1 MAKAKGIYKRGRMW
15 WIRYAGPDGRIRFES
30 SQSTS
35 FKDALGVLI
44 KRKKEVM
51 EGNSPMPS
59 KRIGNHTFKELA
71 DSYLTWAHRQR
82 SFSSKR
88 GFVLQLLEAFGNL
101 PLRFFTTKLV
111 EEFQTQRL
119 TQGNKPATVNRLIA
133 TLKHMFTKAVDW
145 DMVEEEA
152 LKRVRKV
159 KLLRE
164 DNRRLRFLS
173 KEEMLRLLESC
184 SSHLHPIV
192 LTAFNTGMRKSE
204 ILNLR
209 WNQVDFKHGFILLEV
224 TKSGERREIPM
235 NQILRET
242 LRKIPRRLNNPH
254 VFTNGKGKPYKDVKG
269 SFASALRK
277 AGIKD
282 FKFHDLRHT
291 FASHLVMEG
300 VDLTT
305 VKELL
310 GHKTLNMTLR
320 YAHLAP
326 GHKVRAVSVLEK
338 LLDQSPTIQKLYNL
352 EETNQV
358 GNP

>member
-1 MAKAKGIYKRGRMW
+1 MAKSKGIYKRGRIW
-15 WIRYAGPDGRIRFES
+15 WIRYAGPDGRVRFES

-35 FKDALGVLI
+35 HRDAVALVI
-44 KRKKEVM
+44 KRKKDVM
-51 EGNSPMPS
+51 EGKSPMPP
-59 KRIGNHTFKELA
+59 KRIKNHTFKELA
-71 DSYLTWAHRQR
+71 DSYLTWAKRQK
-82 SFSSKR
+82 SFPSKR
-88 GFVLQLLEAFGNL
+88 GFVLQLLEAVGNL

-111 EEFQTQRL
+111 EEFQTRRL
-119 TQGNKPATVNRLIA
+119 THGNKPATVNRLLA

-145 DMVEEEA
+145 EMVEEEA

-192 LTAFNTGMRKSE
+192 LTALNTGMRKSE

-209 WNQVDFKHGFILLEV
+209 WDQVDFKHGFILLGV

-235 NQILRET
+235 NQILREA

-254 VFTNGKGKPYKDVKG
+254 VFTNEKGKPYKDVKG

-338 LLDQSPTIQKLYNL
+338 LLDQRPTIQKLYNL
-352 EETNQV
+352 ERFDQA
-358 GNP
+358 GDS

>member
-1 MAKAKGIYKRGRMW
+1 
-15 WIRYAGPDGRIRFES
+15 
-30 SQSTS
+30 
-35 FKDALGVLI
+35 
-44 KRKKEVM
+44 
-51 EGNSPMPS
+51 
-59 KRIGNHTFKELA
+59 
-71 DSYLTWAHRQR
+71 
-82 SFSSKR
+82 
-88 GFVLQLLEAFGNL
+88 
-101 PLRFFTTKLV
+101 
-111 EEFQTQRL
+111 
-119 TQGNKPATVNRLIA
+119 
-133 TLKHMFTKAVDW
+133 
-145 DMVEEEA
+145 
-152 LKRVRKV
+152 
-159 KLLRE
+159 LRE

-173 KEEMLRLLESC
+173 EEEMLRFLESC
-184 SSHLHPIV
+184 SPHLRPIV
-192 LTAFNTGMRKSE
+192 LTALNTGMRKSE

-209 WNQVDFKHGFILLEV
+209 WDQVDFKHGFILLEV

-235 NQILRET
+235 NQILREA

-254 VFTNGKGKPYKDVKG
+254 VFTNGKGTPYKDVKG

-338 LLDQSPTIQKLYNL
+338 LLDQRPTIQKLYNL
-352 EETNQV
+352 EESDQA
-358 GNP
+358 GSS